1 VAFDLY
7 LPALLTAILIT
18 ILEMTEVV
26 ILVIAMGADH
36 PTARPGAAG
45 AVLGTAV
52 VGVIALAAGAAI
64 AAISH
69 TYLLWASAV
78 VLAAFGLFLLRSTW
92 RSYRRARAAG
102 AAAPRHHLLQFAGG
116 FSVGAV
122 ETTEVVIVLIALAA
136 AGYAYSALVG
146 ALIGGG
152 LLIVLAFP
160 LHERLRR
167 IKVPVLK
174 LVATSVLFAFAVFWT
189 GEALGIHWPGN
200 DLFLIPLAL
209 LAGLIVRG
217 ALELGLRHDRS
228 TAPG

>member
-1 VAFDLY
+1 
-7 LPALLTAILIT
+7 
-18 ILEMTEVV
+18 MTEVV

-52 VGVIALAAGAAI
+52 VGGIALVAGAAI
-64 AAISH
+64 AAVSH

-78 VLAAFGLFLLRSTW
+78 VLGAFGLFLLRSTL
-92 RSYRRARAAG
+92 RSYRRARAPSSTP
-102 AAAPRHHLLQFAGG
+102 PRRHLLQFAGG

-136 AGYAYSALVG
+136 AGYAFSALVG

-152 LLIVLAFP
+152 LLVALAFP
-160 LHERLRR
+160 LHEQLRR

-174 LVATSVLFAFAVFWT
+174 LAATSVLFAFAVFWT
-189 GEALGIHWPGN
+189 GEALGVQWPGN
-200 DLFLIPLAL
+200 DLFLIPLVL
-209 LAGLIVRG
+209 LAGLVVRG
-217 ALELGLRHDRS
+217 VVEVGLRREHP
-228 TAPG
+228 TPPVAPG